1 MGLRDWLTG
10 SSAGDGRTDEEVAV
24 DVMQHD
30 AYRRANNQTGRN
42 LPGSDRASTL
52 VNDMVNE
59 AVIDA
64 EKHVPRWLW

>member
-10 SSAGDGRTDEEVAV
+10 SSPGDTRIDEEVAV

-30 AYRRANNQTGRN
+30 AYRRANNQTGRK
-42 LPGSDRASTL
+42 LPGSDPASTL

-59 AVIDA
+59 AVVDA

>member
-1 MGLRDWLTG
+1 MGLANWLTG
-10 SSAGDGRTDEEVAV
+10 SGADDNRTDEEVAV

-30 AYRRANNQTGRN
+30 AYRRAQHQAGRRHRDEHVVHDQ
-42 LPGSDRASTL
+42 L
-52 VNDMVNE
+52 NE